1 MINLHREM
9 GITIVK
15 WCVCVCVCVCMYVF
29 VLVCFVNVCVV
40 CWCENSMLFV
50 WSAFVCVWG
59 GVRCGCVRVGLC
71 ALWVGVGRLYAFWM

>member
-9 GITIVK
+9 GITIVE
-15 WCVCVCVCVCMYVF
+15 WCVCVCLCMYVF

-50 WSAFVCVWG
+50 WSAFVCV
-59 GVRCGCVRVGLC
+59 
-71 ALWVGVGRLYAFWM
+71 